1 MASLENID
9 VANLDDNI
17 TVEEYLKQQ
26 CNAQI
31 ERLRKHAGELV
42 SQFQAE
48 AAEVRE
54 KLVKRLAPAS
64 PQ

>member
-9 VANLDDNI
+9 VANLDDNL
-17 TVEEYLKQQ
+17 TVEEYLKQR

-31 ERLRKHAGELV
+31 ERVRKHADDLV
-42 SQFQAE
+42 RQFQAE

-54 KLVKRLAPAS
+54 KLVKRLAPS
-64 PQ
+64 